1 MSSFELTTRMQCIKR
16 SAGRSATAAVAY
28 RAADRIHCDREGR
41 THDYTRKQGV
51 ERSGIELPEG
61 SPEMTRAELW
71 NLAEQRETR
80 RNSQTAREYLISL
93 PHEISPAGRVAVV
106 REVSRHM
113 VDRFG
118 VAVDWSLHEP
128 GRDGDERNF
137 HAHIML
143 TTRRMERGQ
152 LTEKTRELDDR
163 RTGPELVKELRLFT
177 AEAMNRQLDRE
188 YPGGRPVTVEWA
200 SFKER
205 GIEREPTQ
213 HEGPSRIRDDRQQ
226 DRDRDPRHERERAA
240 LDQRHGERM
249 HDLQERQEQERERK
263 RVQWLQE
270 ARTRAKEIRERVE
283 AAERADGPLRG
294 FKRLAVWLTGRTARY
309 NAARLERRAERND
322 QAQQELEAL
331 RQEYRDR
338 RLALHREHTA
348 VRDDVT
354 ARNDQE
360 RERLVDRHER
370 EREQDR
376 KSRREAKRLER
387 IKRSRRRSPSRER
400 DQSRNRGDSW
410 EITRDLT

>member
-1 MSSFELTTRMQCIKR
+1 VSSFELTTRMQCIKR

-143 TTRRMERGQ
+143 TTRRMS
-152 LTEKTRELDDR
+152 
-163 RTGPELVKELRLFT
+163 VS
-177 AEAMNRQLDRE
+177 
-188 YPGGRPVTVEWA
+188 RPSMKA
-200 SFKER
+200 
-205 GIEREPTQ
+205 
-213 HEGPSRIRDDRQQ
+213 
-226 DRDRDPRHERERAA
+226 
-240 LDQRHGERM
+240 RHGSATTASKTVIGILAMSVSAPLSINATASACTTCKSVRNRSASASAFSGYRKPV
-249 HDLQERQEQERERK
+249 HARK
-263 RVQWLQE
+263 RS
-270 ARTRAKEIRERVE
+270 
-283 AAERADGPLRG
+283 GRG
-294 FKRLAVWLTGRTARY
+294 
-309 NAARLERRAERND
+309 
-322 QAQQELEAL
+322 
-331 RQEYRDR
+331 
-338 RLALHREHTA
+338 
-348 VRDDVT
+348 
-354 ARNDQE
+354 
-360 RERLVDRHER
+360 
-370 EREQDR
+370 
-376 KSRREAKRLER
+376 
-387 IKRSRRRSPSRER
+387 
-400 DQSRNRGDSW
+400 
-410 EITRDLT
+410 